1 MTKSIRDLCPDGKQ
15 LILPRALTGSVS
27 INIAA
32 LGDVGSTLLMG
43 LCLLGGEKISRVGI
57 FDVDEAVIK
66 RYEIEINQIGWPFC
80 DEPGPQVIGVKE
92 SDLFDCDVFVFCAS
106 RAVPPLGAAGDVRM
120 AQFEANRKIISDYA
134 RMAGERG
141 FDGIFAVVSDPVDPL
156 CKEVLLTSGLD
167 PAQIRGYGLGVM
179 NKRAEYFARRD
190 SRFSPYMSEGR
201 VFGPHGSDLVV
212 ANSLYEYDEDLSKEL
227 TRLTVNAN
235 MEVRDLGFKPYIA
248 PALSSG
254 AIPVLLTVSGKWHYS
269 SVYFGHGKDGAFF
282 GVRNR
287 VDGRRIEI
295 EDLPL
300 PDELFERIRT
310 AYENLRAIN

>member
-1 MTKSIRDLCPDGKQ
+1 
-15 LILPRALTGSVS
+15 
-27 INIAA
+27 
-32 LGDVGSTLLMG
+32 
-43 LCLLGGEKISRVGI
+43 
-57 FDVDEAVIK
+57 
-66 RYEIEINQIGWPFC
+66 
-80 DEPGPQVIGVKE
+80 
-92 SDLFDCDVFVFCAS
+92 
-106 RAVPPLGAAGDVRM
+106 
-120 AQFEANRKIISDYA
+120 
-134 RMAGERG
+134 MAGERG

-212 ANSLYEYDEDLSKEL
+212 ANSVYEYDEDLSEEL